1 MAWVALMWLAW
12 TQGPVT
18 SEPIPKVALY
28 DGVGQPFELESLE
41 GKVSV
46 LVFGCLT

>member
-1 MAWVALMWLAW
+1 MAWVAWLWLAW
-12 TQGPVT
+12 VQGPA
-18 SEPIPKVALY
+18 SGEPMPKVALY
-28 DGVGQPFELESLE
+28 DGGGRRFELESLE